1 MRKQFFKKILF
12 LFQLSTLFASSLQSP
27 LEFLGYDLGEK
38 ITFHYDAVDYFEH
51 VSTVSDHIHLI
62 EYGETY
68 EGRPLIV
75 AVITHPDNKESLETI
90 RTHHLITSGLDRKS
104 VV

>member
-1 MRKQFFKKILF
+1 MRKQFFKKIL
-12 LFQLSTLFASSLQSP
+12 LIFQLSILSASSLQSTV
-27 LEFLGYDLGEK
+27 EFLGYDLGDK
-38 ITFHYDAVDYFEH
+38 FTFHHDAVNYFEH
-51 VSTVSDHIHLI
+51 VSTVSDHVNLI

-90 RTHHLITSGLDRKS
+90 RTHHLVTSGLQEG
-104 VV
+104 